1 MLERKTKG
9 RLAGSKEGR
18 KGGWE
23 GWREREGERKR
34 KKEKDR
40 SNRTEENF
48 FKNLLFV

>member
-34 KKEKDR
+34 KKR
-40 SNRTEENF
+40 IGVTEQR
-48 FKNLLFV
+48 KI